1 MLRVT
6 FALLRVQRPMH
17 IRDGIP
23 CHFGIHCCMDLKR
36 VRTFVTVAEQ
46 GSIVKA
52 SVHLRTTQPA
62 LSRQIAEFQREF
74 ELRLFDKVGRKLV
87 LTTEGEQLLVECRSL
102 LRHAD
107 ALGDRARL
115 IRGSDTGVLNVAA
128 GSVGTEVAFSE
139 LLHRFRHRYPGVKV
153 RLVEAAGSDMV
164 TMLARGDVHL
174 GICLLRSVQADG
186 RDLATYPLQP
196 VELLAA
202 CHPSFPLKRGK
213 LLDISDVAQHPL
225 LLLDSALA
233 VRKTF
238 DAVCRVGGLT
248 PDILLESGAPSNLLA
263 LAEAG
268 HGIAIISSL
277 IRTHRYTLRI
287 VRMAHERKP
296 IREPLVLVSDK
307 RRTLPRYAE
316 DFRKQLAAH
325 MSKYFTMPGT
335 IDAGVLRSNRK
346 ASKHRPLE

>member
-1 MLRVT
+1 
-6 FALLRVQRPMH
+6 
-17 IRDGIP
+17 
-23 CHFGIHCCMDLKR
+23 MDLKR
-36 VRTFVTVAEQ
+36 IRTFVTVAEQ
-46 GSIVKA
+46 GSLVKA
-52 SVHLRTTQPA
+52 SVHLRITQPA
-62 LSRQIAEFQREF
+62 LSRQIAEFQREL

-102 LRHAD
+102 LRHAE

-115 IRGSDTGVLNVAA
+115 IRGSDSGVLNIAA
-128 GSVGTEVAFSE
+128 SSVGMEVAFAE
-139 LLHRFRHRYPGVKV
+139 LLHRYRHRYPRVKV
-153 RLVEAAGSDMV
+153 RLVEAAGSDLV
-164 TMLARGDVHL
+164 TMVARGDVHF

-213 LLDISDVAQHPL
+213 MLDVSDVADHPL
-225 LLLDSALA
+225 LLLESALA

-238 DAVCRVGGLT
+238 DALCRVGGVT
-248 PDILLESGAPSNLLA
+248 PDILLESAAPSNLLA

-277 IRTHRYTLRI
+277 IRTHRYKLRI
-287 VRMAHERKP
+287 VRMVHERRP
-296 IREPLVLVSDK
+296 IREPLALVSDK

-325 MSKYFTMPGT
+325 MSKHFTMPGAVNA
-335 IDAGVLRSNRK
+335 DVQRSNRQ
-346 ASKHRPLE
+346 ASKQRSVE